1 MSSNYLIRIL
11 EKRLNCILLVLLLII
26 IQGCFRSTEPNKNNP
41 YNLDLVQTIEDYNIQ
56 VTSNPLT
63 KLEDIQK
70 IKGVVLDI
78 RYATTNNFTG
88 KVIYTIPKAF
98 ARKPVFDA
106 LQNVQ
111 DSLSKL
117 NLGLKI
123 FDAYRPYAATLKFH
137 DVYPD
142 TNFVANPQSG
152 SRHNRG
158 CAIDLTII
166 DLSTGKELQMP
177 TEFDNFTEKAHK
189 DYPNFSATVLTN
201 RKLLID
207 IMTNFGFTCIGS
219 EWWHY
224 DFNGWQKYKLMDIT
238 FEELENANK

>member
-1 MSSNYLIRIL
+1 MNLLNPIQVL
-11 EKRLNCILLVLLLII
+11 NLKRKAVLLILLFTSIT
-26 IQGCFRSTEPNKNNP
+26 GCYRTTEPAKENP
-41 YNLDLVQTIEDYNIQ
+41 YKLDLIQTIEAYNNQ
-56 VTSNPLT
+56 VSTNPLT
-63 KLEDIQK
+63 RMIDLQK
-70 IKGVVLDI
+70 IKGIVLDI

-88 KVIYTIPKAF
+88 KIIYTTPKAF

-142 TNFVANPQSG
+142 TNFVANPRSG

-166 DLSTGKELQMP
+166 DLSTGKELQKP

-189 DYPNFSATVLTN
+189 DYQDLPDAVLAN
-201 RKLLID
+201 RRLLLGV
-207 IMTNFGFTCIGS
+207 MSHFGFTCIGS
-219 EWWHY
+219 EWWHF
-224 DFNGWQKYKLMDIT
+224 DFNGWQEYKLMDLS
-238 FEELENANK
+238 FEELGKTN